1 VIEYVPNYIGRKV
14 IKMNTLRR
22 ILTGAALMTVACG
35 FASAD
40 SIITNISGGSIINT
54 YNFPGASAGSCSPVA
69 GIAQPAGGC
78 SNLQGTSINN
88 AQSVAQ
94 FNNQG
99 GLLTL
104 NDVKITMAVQGQYFI
119 TLTDGNVGTTSYE
132 LEDPGVEAQICTSA
146 LCTLAGTL
154 IQDFV
159 TPPGLTA
166 CSVSLDPSGCDDV
179 TFANMTNGQV
189 IGPKFYWDSLTDSAT
204 LTSGAF
210 FNSLIGTGT
219 ANIFEKA
226 TQSTIIQGAGKTLT
240 DGSSAAFELT
250 VQYDYSL
257 TGTPEPTTYALMGS
271 ALIGLGLL
279 RKRLTGK

>member
-1 VIEYVPNYIGRKV
+1 
-14 IKMNTLRR
+14 MNTLRR
-22 ILTGAALMTVACG
+22 ILTGTAILTAACG
-35 FASAD
+35 LASAD
-40 SIITNISGGSIINT
+40 SILTGGSITTT
-54 YNFPGASAGSCSPVA
+54 YDFPGVSAGSCTPTS
-69 GIAQPAGGC
+69 GIAQASGGC
-78 SNLQGTSINN
+78 SNLANTSINN
-88 AQSVAQ
+88 TQSVAQ

-99 GLLTL
+99 GALTL

-132 LEDPGVEAQICTSA
+132 LEDPGVEAQICTNS

-159 TPPGLTA
+159 TPSGLTSCA
-166 CSVSLDPSGCDDV
+166 QSGDPSGCDDV
-179 TFANMTNGQV
+179 TFANMTNGES
-189 IGPKFYWDSLTDSAT
+189 IGPKYYWDSLTDSDT

-210 FNSLIGTGT
+210 FNSFIGTGT
-219 ANIFEKA
+219 ANVFEKA

-240 DGSSAAFELT
+240 DGSAAAFELT
-250 VQYDYSL
+250 VEYDYSVS
-257 TGTPEPTTYALMGS
+257 GAPEPATYALMGS